1 MVEPLKEAATAL
13 KAQGTV
19 VMAIDGQARRTAPP
33 PPAPHRR
40 RTAPPPHRT
49 AELQR
54 WSCSDGAAAMEL

>member
-1 MVEPLKEAATAL
+1 MEPLKEAATAL

-40 RTAPPPHRT
+40 RTAP
-49 AELQR
+49 Q
-54 WSCSDGAAAMEL
+54 SCSDGAAAMEL

>member
-33 PPAPHRR
+33 PH

>member
-33 PPAPHRR
+33 HHRT
-40 RTAPPPHRT
+40 TAPPLHRRT
-49 AELQR
+49 LELQR
-54 WSCSDGAAAMEL
+54 

>member
-33 PPAPHRR
+33 PPAP
-40 RTAPPPHRT
+40 PPHRT

>member
-33 PPAPHRR
+33 PHRTAAAPHRR
-40 RTAPPPHRT
+40 RTAP
-49 AELQR
+49 Q
-54 WSCSDGAAAMEL
+54 SCSDGAAAMEL